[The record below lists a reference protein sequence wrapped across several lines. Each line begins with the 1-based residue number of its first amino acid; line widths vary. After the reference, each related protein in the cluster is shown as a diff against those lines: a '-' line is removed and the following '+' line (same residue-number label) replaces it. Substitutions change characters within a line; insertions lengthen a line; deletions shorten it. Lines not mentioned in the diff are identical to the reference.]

1 MEPGRARRHANSV
14 KEEKM
19 KKALLVF
26 MAMALFALGG
36 CATMTG
42 SQGEGKNKLKKSPCA
57 TIVETTRH
65 V

>member
-1 MEPGRARRHANSV
+1 MEPGRARCHAKRG
-14 KEEKM
+14 KEKKM
-19 KKALLVF
+19 KKALLIMITMV
-26 MAMALFALGG
+26 LFALGG

-42 SQGEGKNKLKKSPCA
+42 NQGEGKNKLRKSPCA